1 MFQCPRAFDFLR
13 HSTILR
19 VADPSPGLA
28 RVLTHGLRLPKTA
41 GRSYLLTNGY
51 DTGELSIAN

>member
-1 MFQCPRAFDFLR
+1 MR